1 MDAVTYPDANV
12 ESFVID
18 RLIPLRIPSD
28 DRLAGEFKVK
38 WTPTLVMLDEN
49 GEEHH
54 RSVGFLKPEEFV
66 GASLLAIGKVYFD
79 TGNFE
84 KAIGNFQEILSKHAS
99 SKAAPEAVYL
109 KGVALYKNTKQASH
123 LKEAYEKLVSLYPD
137 SEWAD
142 RAAPYKLL
150 TLSN

>member
-1 MDAVTYPDANV
+1 MDAVTYPDAGVVN
-12 ESFVID
+12 FMAD
-18 RLIPLRIPSD
+18 RLIPLRIPAD
-28 DRLAGEFKVK
+28 DMLAGKFKVK
-38 WTPTLVMLDEN
+38 WTPTLVTLDEN

-54 RSVGFLKPEEFV
+54 RSVGFLKPEEF
-66 GASLLAIGKVYFD
+66 AATSLLAIGKVYFE

-84 KAIGNFQEILSKHAS
+84 KAIRNFKEILSDHKS

-109 KGVALYKNTKQASH
+109 LGVALYKNTGQPSH
-123 LKEAYEKLVSLYPD
+123 LKEAYEKLVSRYPD

-150 TLSN
+150 A